1 MVLISGLSAVYLLL
15 TLRFNFSSVLVSFQS
30 GFNSFCSAS
39 DLFFYLL
46 MLSFGVAMITE
57 LQFLAF
63 CQVFICL
70 SVWTDFVGMIAS
82 ETQSKYLHARHSGKN
97 FEECLK
103 NAMV

>member
-1 MVLISGLSAVYLLL
+1 
-15 TLRFNFSSVLVSFQS
+15 
-30 GFNSFCSAS
+30 
-39 DLFFYLL
+39 

-103 NAMV
+103 NAMVWAKCPGSREVPRTVSMNPEDH